1 MTLSSFTIRKIWA
14 RVAPSGRVLRTPLD
28 TNSVAADRPQRH
40 ELNSCAFAA
49 TFALGPIGQR
59 RQPIAFLRG
68 I

>member
-1 MTLSSFTIRKIWA
+1 
-14 RVAPSGRVLRTPLD
+14 LD

-40 ELNSCAFAA
+40 ELNSWAFAA